1 MPRDESVPSRVADRM
16 NRRNFIKATGGSAAL
31 ATLAGCSGDGGDGGD
46 GGSGGDGGGSGGGD
60 STSSDTDGGS
70 GGGNLET
77 VSFAT
82 PPVGMPVNIVME
94 YYLAENNLIQPR
106 FEEDGYKLDYELTFE
121 DATLFASNQIDMGTV
136 SYVEDARLGVEQDQ
150 QLVCFGN
157 IEGVV
162 TASYVKAGGPYDP
175 ANTGG
180 VQQTLDKVV
189 NDNARYGIP
198 GWAAGSLPHF
208 QNVLQEIYGYQ
219 LSQENSDFNVQTTD
233 RGTMPGLV
241 KNGELA
247 IGTHSASSAGL
258 TEIVNGELKPIIYPW
273 NEYLEQGW
281 GRPPLVSMSTRK
293 SFAEENPEV
302 LINLINMWSEG
313 LGYVLDNIPS
323 IASDPAGQETLEAQ
337 NEEEARYL
345 LDLFA
350 GNEVEHTEG
359 LSESALYRETGLTDD
374 DVETAKTLMGVMEEL
389 GQIPSGWQDHI
400 TFMTKSDLEG
410 MV

>member
-1 MPRDESVPSRVADRM
+1 MTDDTTESTRSVDHL
-16 NRRNFIKATGGSAAL
+16 NRRNFIKATGASVGLAA
-31 ATLAGCSGDGGDGGD
+31 LAGCS
-46 GGSGGDGGGSGGGD
+46 
-60 STSSDTDGGS
+60 SSDGENS
-70 GGGNLET
+70 LQT

-82 PPVGMPVNIVME
+82 PPVSIPVNIVID
-94 YYLAENNLIQPR
+94 YYLSERDKIQTR
-106 FEEDGYKLDYELTFE
+106 FEEDGYELEYQLTFE
-121 DATLFASNQIDMGTV
+121 DATLFAAGRIDMGTV
-136 SYVEDARLGVEQDQ
+136 SFVEDARLGVEQDQ

-162 TASYVKAGGPYDP
+162 TANYVKNGGPYDP

-189 NDNARYGIP
+189 EENARYGIP

-208 QNVLQEIYGYQ
+208 QNVLNQVYGYTLEQ
-219 LSQENSDFNVQTTD
+219 DGGDFNVQTTD

-258 TEIVNGELKPIIYPW
+258 TSIVNNELKPIIYPW

-293 SFAEENPEV
+293 SFAENNPPA
-302 LINLINMWSEG
+302 LLNIINMWSEG
-313 LGYVLDNIPS
+313 LSYVLENISS
-323 IASDPAGQETLEAQ
+323 IASDEAGQEVIEAKNQ
-337 NEEEARYL
+337 AEARYL

-350 GNEVEHTEG
+350 GNDVDPTAG
-359 LSESALYRETGLTDD
+359 LSESALYRDPGLDES
-374 DVETAKTLMGVMEEL
+374 DVETAKSLLGVMEEL

-400 TFMTKSDLEG
+400 TFMTKSEIQE
-410 MV
+410 MA